1 MRRGKIRLLAASLAV
16 LAGGCTSETSRATE
30 GVLEPRGCFT
40 QGGAADED
48 GASILIEDPA
58 TRGVVPGT
66 ETPMDVLQEATLT
79 FTYLGETEETVPLG
93 SGAIRHQIGV
103 KLRAQD
109 PCNVLYVMW
118 RLDDRQIAV
127 QVKRNPGED
136 TSAECGND
144 GYGTV
149 KYISTNVPAVAIGE
163 PHTLYARVRNQWVR
177 VYADGVLAWEGS
189 LVTAATPHGADFTG
203 DIGLRTDNAS
213 AWMELEGVSGYDP
226 DCP

>member
-1 MRRGKIRLLAASLAV
+1 MRGERNLLWLATVSV
-16 LAGGCTSETSRATE
+16 LAGGCVNETPYATE
-30 GVLEPRGCFT
+30 SVLEPRGCFT
-40 QGGAADED
+40 EGGAADED

-66 ETPMDVLQEATLT
+66 ETAMDVLQEATLT
-79 FTYLGETEETVPLG
+79 FTYLGETDDTIPLG

-118 RLDDRQIAV
+118 RLDDQQIAV

-136 TSAECGND
+136 TSAECGNG
-144 GYGTV
+144 GYGSV
-149 KYISTNVPAVAIGE
+149 EYISTNVPAVGIGQT
-163 PHTLYARVRNQWVR
+163 HTLYARVRNQWVR
-177 VYADGVLAWEGS
+177 VYADGVLTWEGS

-203 DIGLRTDNAS
+203 DIGFRTDNAS
-213 AWMELEGVSGYDP
+213 TWMELDEASGYDA